1 MSFIFFDQNLFLYYE
16 EDLLPFLSV
25 MKRRSNIYNNF
36 QLMVLPLKIM
46 LIPTRPIHSNNIEA
60 DIIYQASQRGKRR
73 FVVSIALMQDT
84 TSLVLPNFH

>member
-1 MSFIFFDQNLFLYYE
+1 
-16 EDLLPFLSV
+16 
-25 MKRRSNIYNNF
+25 
-36 QLMVLPLKIM
+36 MVLPHKIM
-46 LIPTRPIHSNNIEA
+46 LIPTRPIHSNNIVA

>member
-1 MSFIFFDQNLFLYYE
+1 
-16 EDLLPFLSV
+16 

-46 LIPTRPIHSNNIEA
+46 LIPTRPIHSNNIVA